1 MTAQEITDQH
11 RRDAQIVWNYHL
23 LGHPRTPA
31 DVAIVLGSCDPGVA
45 PFAAELYHQGLFPLL
60 VFSGA
65 TSGSTIDVFP
75 QGEAV
80 AYRAMAAAAGVPG
93 EAMLIEPKATNTG
106 ANIQL
111 SRQVLANSGITPSTV
126 MLISKP
132 YMERRGYV
140 TCRRQWP
147 EASVTCASQPIA
159 FPDYL
164 ASFDDPRLV
173 IDYMV
178 GDLQRVIEYP
188 KHGFAIEQD
197 VPEEVHAALKRL
209 IVAGYDS
216 ALLKP

>member
-1 MTAQEITDQH
+1 MTFDITDEH
-11 RRDAQIVWNYHL
+11 LRDAQTVWDFHL
-23 LGHPRTPA
+23 LDHPRTPS

-45 PFAAELYHQGLFPLL
+45 PYAAQLYHDGLFPLI

-65 TSGSTIDVFP
+65 TSGSTVAIFP
-75 QGEAV
+75 EGEAV
-80 AYRAMAAAAGVPG
+80 AFRAMAAKTGVPDQ
-93 EAMLIEPKATNTG
+93 AMLIEPNATNSG

-111 SRQVLANSGITPSTV
+111 SRQVLADAGIHPTSVTLV
-126 MLISKP
+126 SMP
-132 YMERRGYV
+132 YMERRAFA

-147 EASVTCASQPIA
+147 EVQVACASQPIA
-159 FPDYL
+159 FIDYL
-164 ASFDDPRLV
+164 ASFDDPKLV

-216 ALLKP
+216 ALLAP